1 MVNHV
6 VLVGRLTRDPEL
18 QYTASGTAVTVFT
31 VAVDRPFKNARG
43 EREADFIRVVAWR
56 KLGEVVAEYVQKGR
70 LVAVEG
76 SLRTRSFENNEGRR
90 VYVTE
95 VVADSVVFLER
106 PPKNGGGKAGKAAK
120 ADEKTKEEPAE
131 LVDAFAG
138 AEEDLPF

>member
-1 MVNHV
+1 MINRV
-6 VLVGRLTRDPEL
+6 VLVGRLTRDPDMN
-18 QYTASGTAVTVFT
+18 YTASGTPVTSFT

-43 EREADFIRVVAWR
+43 ERDADFVRVVAWR

-106 PPKNGGGKAGKAAK
+106 PPKNGGGKAAKAAEK
-120 ADEKTKEEPAE
+120 AKEEPAE
-131 LVDAFAG
+131 PVDAFAG
-138 AEEDLPF
+138 VDEDLPF